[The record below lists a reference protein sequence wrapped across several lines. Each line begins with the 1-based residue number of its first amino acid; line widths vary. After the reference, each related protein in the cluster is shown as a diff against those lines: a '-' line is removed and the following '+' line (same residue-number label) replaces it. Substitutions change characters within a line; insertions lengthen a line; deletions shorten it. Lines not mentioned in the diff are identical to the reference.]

1 MFDLIKRNWQKVKL
15 EVNMFHHGL
24 KCFLWFVLV
33 ACQKQEDSLLVE
45 VVFVVLDFLLRAV
58 SMELFELLFFIFI
71 VFNLSVEVKPGAFL
85 IKGGFLLLL
94 FVKNNLLLG
103 KNL

>member
-1 MFDLIKRNWQKVKL
+1 MFDLIKGNWQEVKL
-15 EVNMFHHGL
+15 EVNMFHHSL

-58 SMELFELLFFIFI
+58 NIKLFELLFFIFI